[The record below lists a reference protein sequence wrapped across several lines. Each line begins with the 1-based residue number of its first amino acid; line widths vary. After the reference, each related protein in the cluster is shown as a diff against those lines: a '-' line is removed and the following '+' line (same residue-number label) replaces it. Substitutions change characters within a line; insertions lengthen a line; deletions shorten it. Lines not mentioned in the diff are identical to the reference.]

1 MMFAIRPLVTAIA
14 VFGLAAPAT
23 AQMAPPPEETT
34 ADMVEVDAGE
44 RITIYR
50 HNVCRRVKNAGNTPF
65 MVPVN
70 SSSEWTG
77 GSGFIPNSG
86 AMPNVLVT
94 PCFPSGMDLAFC
106 YYTNTGGGYGD
117 YFCGNGNESPTPT
130 LRFTSGDF
138 SSSLATMI
146 AIKDANG
153 PAYGSAHSILNSNGA
168 SRCVSDASGGELDRQ
183 IFAGRD
189 PLWAYDEIKDDI
201 YWPAGVRW
209 CLAYGWRKITD
220 HQMGGGDSG
229 TGYDAAVSVMRI
241 WNPNAY

>member
-14 VFGLAAPAT
+14 VFGLSVPAT

-70 SSSEWTG
+70 SSSEWVG

-106 YYTNTGGGYGD
+106 YYTSTGGGYGD
-117 YFCGNGNESPTPT
+117 YFCGIGNESTTPT

-138 SSSLATMI
+138 SSSLATMN
-146 AIKDANG
+146 AIKNANT
-153 PAYGSAHSILNSNGA
+153 GSAGLDRTGA
-168 SRCVSDASGGELDRQ
+168 SRCVSDASGSEIRHRFSGM
-183 IFAGRD
+183 D
-189 PLWAYDEIKDDI
+189 PQWAYNEIKDDI

-209 CLAYGWRKITD
+209 CLAYGYRKITD
-220 HQMGGGDSG
+220 HQASGGDSG